1 VLLQNLF
8 MFNNNKDF
16 DVDLAKGQRNEKR
29 IADILGLG
37 EEKIE
42 IKTEYNFWQKSG
54 NLCIEI
60 ENYRKP
66 SGLKTT
72 KAKYWIQSFN
82 NGETIIGFTAVS
94 VPILKKIVSKFLL
107 KNKKRKHE
115 VIRMLGDNNAS
126 KCVLIPMTE
135 FIDLWRSIEIKN
147 QSTKAN

>member
-1 VLLQNLF
+1 
-8 MFNNNKDF
+8 MFNNNKYF

-37 EEKIE
+37 EDKIE

-54 NLCIEI
+54 NLCIEL
-60 ENYRKP
+60 ESYKKP
-66 SGLKTT
+66 SGLKST
-72 KAKYWIQSFN
+72 KAKYWVQSFN
-82 NGETIIGFTAVS
+82 CGETIIGFTV
-94 VPILKKIVSKFLL
+94 VPVNILKKIVSKFLL

-135 FIDLWRSIEIKN
+135 FINLWRSIEIKN
-147 QSTKAN
+147 KTTKVN